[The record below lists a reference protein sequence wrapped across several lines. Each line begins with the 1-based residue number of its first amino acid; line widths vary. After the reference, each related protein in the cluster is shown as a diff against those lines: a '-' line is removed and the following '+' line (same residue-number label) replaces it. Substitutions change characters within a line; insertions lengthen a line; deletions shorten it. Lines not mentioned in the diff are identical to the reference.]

1 MKKIVLDDEI
11 MDKLSFIEI
20 EPDNSA
26 TNNIN
31 THFNVQFGKLYPPSQ
46 QIKLF
51 SPEEW
56 EEFTLEW
63 AFSQKD
69 QYISVVRESG
79 GNDMG
84 IDVAGFTDE
93 NGTNGQWDNF
103 QCKHYKNALTP
114 SDIFVEFGKMI
125 WHSFL
130 GKFTPPRKYYFIA
143 PQGCGIKLSKLL
155 RDPQKL
161 KEEVRLNWEKYCQ
174 RKITDTL
181 EIKLEG
187 ELEAYF
193 NSFDF
198 SIFGTKEAL
207 ELIEDHK
214 KTKFHA
220 VRFGGGLNQRPQPVS
235 PPSNISDDE
244 TNYIKKLLS
253 VYQEQTGQ
261 GVLTIENLIS
271 FSNWTKHFNKQR
283 EFFYC
288 AESLKNFSRDNV
300 PNGTFE
306 ELQREILDGVFNLT
320 FGNYPRKLD
329 KLHAILNQAT
339 SLNLTSN
346 ALISVVRTSD
356 KSGICHQ
363 LANIDELDW

>member
-1 MKKIVLDDEI
+1 M
-11 MDKLSFIEI
+11 
-20 EPDNSA
+20 
-26 TNNIN
+26 
-31 THFNVQFGKLYPPSQ
+31 
-46 QIKLF
+46 
-51 SPEEW
+51 
-56 EEFTLEW
+56 
-63 AFSQKD
+63 
-69 QYISVVRESG
+69 
-79 GNDMG
+79 
-84 IDVAGFTDE
+84 
-93 NGTNGQWDNF
+93 
-103 QCKHYKNALTP
+103 
-114 SDIFVEFGKMI
+114 
-125 WHSFL
+125 
-130 GKFTPPRKYYFIA
+130 
-143 PQGCGIKLSKLL
+143 KLSKLL

-174 RKITDTL
+174 KKITDIM
-181 EIKLEG
+181 EIKLEE
-187 ELEAYF
+187 ELETYF
-193 NSFDF
+193 NNFDF

-220 VRFGGGLNQRPQPVS
+220 VRFGGGLNQRPQPVP
-235 PPSNISDDE
+235 PPSSISDVE

-253 VYQEQTGQ
+253 VYEEQIGQ
-261 GVLTIENLIS
+261 GVLTIENLVS

-306 ELQREILDGVFNLT
+306 ELQQEILDGVFNLSY
-320 FGNYPRKLD
+320 GNYSKKLD

-346 ALISVVRTSD
+346 ALISVVRTND
-356 KSGICHQ
+356 KNGICHQ